1 MTVSRSLRRS
11 HPAQLP
17 QREQSVAHRAVADE
31 TAHSIV
37 LSPRKVLTVIVITSL
52 LLVVIGWLFE
62 ILSVIPGTIHI
73 PRLITRRLMLGAE
86 QTIPAWYSSLL
97 LFVAA
102 LLLGVIASRERAPVG
117 GSRSRWVVLATT
129 FLILSL
135 DESVAIHETIRPTL
149 EKVGLHT
156 QWMFFGAGFVALLA
170 VYLVP
175 WLWSFERR
183 TRNLFFLSAVLF
195 VGGALGVETA
205 SGFVA
210 RSAGLESI
218 PYISISAV
226 EETLEMLGSCLFIYA
241 LLDHLRS
248 GGRGIRVQ
256 LE

>member
-1 MTVSRSLRRS
+1 MPVSGAVRRG
-11 HPAQLP
+11 HPAQVLQLGHGMVNQP
-17 QREQSVAHRAVADE
+17 VSGDS
-31 TAHSIV
+31 AHSIV
-37 LSPRKVLTVIVITSL
+37 LSPRKVLAIIVVTSL
-52 LLVVIGWLFE
+52 LLVAIGWLFE
-62 ILSVIPGTIHI
+62 VLSVMPGVLPI
-73 PRLITRRLMLGAE
+73 PRMISRRLSLGAE

-102 LLLGVIASRERAPVG
+102 LLLGVIASRERAGAG
-117 GSRSRWVVLATT
+117 GSSSGWVVLAAT

-149 EKVGLHT
+149 EKVGVHT

-175 WLWSFERR
+175 WLRSLERR
-183 TRNLFFLSAVLF
+183 TRKLFLLSAVLF

-218 PYISISAV
+218 QYISISAL

-241 LLDHLRS
+241 LLDYLRS
-248 GGRGIRVQ
+248 GGSGIRVQ